1 VSARLRE
8 AVGTLRPTRLGFV
21 GLGWIGR
28 NRLDAIAA
36 RPDVE
41 VAALHD
47 VDPARLDGTARAY
60 EGAVRAD
67 AWHTLLAADLDGIV
81 IATPNGCHAEQAI
94 AALERKLPVFCQK
107 PLALDGAQA
116 RAVVAAAERADRLLG
131 VDYSY
136 RHVQGMDELRRSL
149 RDGRFGDLLA
159 IDLTFHNAYGP
170 DKAWCHDRTLAGGG
184 CLLDLGVHLVDLA
197 LWLQDE
203 LDLAVVDSA
212 RFAQGRRLPIGDAA
226 IEDLAFATFRA
237 GNGAI
242 VRLACSW
249 HAQSGCDAIIGAR
262 LFGTC
267 GGAVWRNVGGS
278 FFDFELDFV
287 HGPKAER
294 VAGPPD
300 DWGSRALGA
309 WVDRLRIDPSFDAE
323 ARCFVAGAD
332 LIDRLYSA

>member
-1 VSARLRE
+1 MSARPRE
-8 AVGTLRPTRLGFV
+8 IAAAARPSRLGFV

-28 NRLDAIAA
+28 NRLDAVAR

-47 VDPARLDGTARAY
+47 VDPAKLDAAAGTYAEAARP
-60 EGAVRAD
+60 ESFD
-67 AWHTLLAADLDGIV
+67 ALLDADLDGVV

-94 AALERKLPVFCQK
+94 ACLERGLPVFCQK
-107 PLALDGAQA
+107 PLALDGAQT
-116 RAVVAAAERADRLLG
+116 RAVVAAADRADRLLG

-136 RHVQGMDELRRSL
+136 RHVRGMAELRQHVRA
-149 RDGRFGDLLA
+149 GRLGDLLA
-159 IDLTFHNAYGP
+159 VDLTFHNAYGP
-170 DKAWCHDRTLAGGG
+170 DKAWCHDRALAGGG

-197 LWLQDE
+197 LWLQDD

-212 RFAQGRRLPIGDAA
+212 RYAQGRRLPPADPA
-226 IEDLAFATFRA
+226 IEDLAFATFRSS
-237 GNGAI
+237 GGAV

-262 LFGTC
+262 LFGTR

-278 FFDFELDFV
+278 FFDFELDLV

-294 VAGPPD
+294 LAGPPD
-300 DWGSRALGA
+300 EWGGRAIGA
-309 WVDRLRIDPSFDAE
+309 WLDRLRADPGFDAE
-323 ARCFVAGAD
+323 ARRFVAGAD
-332 LIDRLYSA
+332 LIDGLYAA